1 MSVKRVF
8 LALALASLTV
18 ALWFLGRTDPAASVA
33 LAPQAKDVSVA
44 ASKEA
49 APASSPE
56 TSQPDVS
63 KSAFPHKPP
72 APVPEVAMRPEKQ
85 ALWET
90 KIDEALTSNAE
101 TPAIAQMLLQQING
115 MPGDGQAACARHI
128 ANLLPDKDYLSV
140 LPYVQN
146 TRLDPGFQEVIVAES
161 LNRADEVKLPVLLA
175 AARTPNHP
183 MAEIAKT
190 TLGFLLEND
199 FGEDWGRWDA
209 AVKEALAKLGGG

>member
-1 MSVKRVF
+1 MKRIF
-8 LALALASLTV
+8 LALVLASLSV

-33 LAPQAKDVSVA
+33 RGPQSKEASVA
-44 ASKEA
+44 ESKEA
-49 APASSPE
+49 APAPAPE
-56 TSQPDVS
+56 TIQPDVS
-63 KSAFPHKPP
+63 KSVVPDKAP
-72 APVPEVAMRPEKQ
+72 APVAEVAMRPEKQ
-85 ALWET
+85 ALWEI

-101 TPAIAQMLLQQING
+101 TPAIAQMLLQQVNG
-115 MPGDGQAACARHI
+115 MPGDGQAAAARHI
-128 ANLLPDKDYLSV
+128 ANLMPDKDYLSV

-175 AARTPNHP
+175 AARSPNHP

-199 FGEDWGRWDA
+199 FGEDWGRWEA